1 MSFEINRRDL
11 FLLDHDKQ
19 SMLMVDEY
27 NVQLNVYEIK
37 VLEEYENVQ
46 MEQNY

>member
-1 MSFEINRRDL
+1 
-11 FLLDHDKQ
+11 
-19 SMLMVDEY
+19 MVDEY
-27 NVQLNVYEIK
+27 NVQLNEYEIK